1 MTKEEILSALHDCVR
16 KLGRNPSLRELRRMC
31 GVTED
36 AVYKKCG
43 GLAKALRAA
52 KLEPM
57 GSGFEVR
64 TSTLLLDWAAL
75 ARKLGRLP
83 TAQSYMKSGRYST
96 TPFVKRCGR
105 WQYVPQEFLR
115 FVREQGIESEWAD
128 VIQMTGRKQEGESRA
143 KARTKAAPRRHWDQ
157 PVLLRD
163 RPVYGGPLPMPG
175 LACEPVTEIGVVY
188 LFGMVAGQ
196 MGFMVQRMQTGF
208 PDCEALRRVERG
220 KWQRVSIEFEY
231 ESRNFMKHRHNADDC
246 DVIIC
251 WRHNWPECPKR
262 LEVIELS
269 KVVRAIAAASS

>member
-16 KLGRNPSLRELRRMC
+16 KLGRNPRVRELRRMC

-36 AVYKKCG
+36 AIYKNFG
-43 GLAKALRAA
+43 SLAQALRAA

-64 TSTLLLDWAAL
+64 TSTVLLDWAAL
-75 ARKLGRLP
+75 ARRMGRLP
-83 TAQSYMKSGRYST
+83 SARSYAKSGRYST
-96 TPFVKRCGR
+96 SPLVKCSGR
-105 WQYVPQEFLR
+105 WQYVPQAFLH
-115 FVREQGIESEWAD
+115 FVHEEGIESEWDD
-128 VIQMTGRKQEGESRA
+128 VIQLISRKPAGDNRG
-143 KARTKAAPRRHWDQ
+143 KLRTKASPSRRWDQ

-163 RPVYGGPLPMPG
+163 RPIYGEPLPMPG
-175 LACEPVTEIGVVY
+175 LACEPVSEIGVVY

-208 PDCEALRRVERG
+208 PDCEAMRRVEPG
-220 KWQRVSIEFEY
+220 KWQRVSIEFEF
-231 ESRNFMKHRHNADDC
+231 ESRNFMKHRHHADAC

-251 WRHNWPECPKR
+251 WRHNWPECPER

-269 KVVRAIAAASS
+269 KVVRGMVAAGS